1 MFINHKHKFIFIH
14 IPKNAGTSI
23 RNSFRLEGY
32 DKRVVKKP
40 YPHDPCSKIREYC
53 GEEVW
58 NTFFKF
64 AIVRNPYDRMVSY
77 YHFHKSTQ
85 YRFPAKANS
94 LSFDEWIIKGLDS
107 NMKKNQ
113 TWYLDEE
120 VDYIGRV
127 EYLEKDWDLI
137 CQEIGIEPYTLP
149 NYNVSEHKEWK
160 SYYTDDSDKVVR
172 KIFQDDF
179 ETFNYDYI

>member
-120 VDYIGRV
+120 VDYIGNV
-127 EYLEKDWDLI
+127 EYLENDWKLI
-137 CQEIGIEPYTLP
+137 CQEIGIKQYKLP
-149 NYNVSEHKEWK
+149 RFNVSEHNEWS
-160 SYYTDDSDKVVR
+160 SYYNEDTKRVVR